1 MEENIIVR
9 TDPKG
14 FCLNFDWVK
23 YVNENLKDEIDFI
36 IKNNESLAKGKIK
49 SEIEKL
55 LLKYKHGNNIHEHS
69 KQQNK
74 CAAKICS

>member
-9 TDPKG
+9 TDPKV
-14 FCLNFDWVK
+14 FCLNFDWLK
-23 YVNENLKDEIDFI
+23 YFI
-36 IKNNESLAKGKIK
+36 IKKNESLAKGKIK

>member
-9 TDPKG
+9 TDPKV
-14 FCLNFDWVK
+14 FCLNFDWLK

-49 SEIEKL
+49 SEI
-55 LLKYKHGNNIHEHS
+55 
-69 KQQNK
+69 
-74 CAAKICS
+74 